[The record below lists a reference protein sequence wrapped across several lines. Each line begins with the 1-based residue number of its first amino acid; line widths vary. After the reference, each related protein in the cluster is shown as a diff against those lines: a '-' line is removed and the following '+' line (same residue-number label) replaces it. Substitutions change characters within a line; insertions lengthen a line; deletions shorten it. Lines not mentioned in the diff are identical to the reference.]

1 MKMLFYKAWVET
13 RVRFFAS
20 LAAATIVCVFNMQQH
35 AWLVKWWAQ
44 ELRDPKGYHLAWMA
58 LGIHNYGW
66 YLWHYLYNNYLQQVW
81 ALFALLFAFGG
92 LVREKS
98 AGSVLFSLSLPV
110 SRRRWLFTR
119 LAMAFVESVAL
130 SLFAVVVVMIG
141 SSVIH
146 QSYSLTQIL
155 LHTALMVSAGV
166 FLIAFGNLCYS
177 LFPGDYLCL
186 LITLVLLGVPYLILQ
201 TYMQHLRYFGKTSWL
216 AYFDFAH
223 AMAGP
228 WQLTWA
234 TAPWLTLLATW
245 ALTAVCWMAALAHGD
260 RIDY

>member
-1 MKMLFYKAWVET
+1 MKMLLYKAWVET
-13 RVRFFAS
+13 RVRFFAG
-20 LAAATIVCVFNMQQH
+20 LVAATIVCVFYVQQH
-35 AWLVKWWAQ
+35 AWLVTMWAQ
-44 ELRDPKGYHLAWMA
+44 DLQDPKGYHISNEV
-58 LGIHNYGW
+58 LGIQSYGW

-92 LVREKS
+92 LIREKT
-98 AGSVLFSLSLPV
+98 AGSVLFSLGLPV

-119 LAMAFVESVAL
+119 LAMAFLESIAL

-155 LHTALMVSAGV
+155 LHAALMVGAGV
-166 FLIAFGNLCYS
+166 FLSAFGNLCYS
-177 LFPGDYLCL
+177 LFPGNYLCL
-186 LITLVLLGVPYLILQ
+186 LLTLVLLGVPYLILQ
-201 TYMQHLRYFGKTSWL
+201 DYMQNLHDFGKTSWL

-234 TAPWLTLLATW
+234 TAPWLTLLVIW
-245 ALTAVCWMAALAHGD
+245 AFTAICWRAAVAHGD

>member
-1 MKMLFYKAWVET
+1 
-13 RVRFFAS
+13 
-20 LAAATIVCVFNMQQH
+20 
-35 AWLVKWWAQ
+35 
-44 ELRDPKGYHLAWMA
+44 
-58 LGIHNYGW
+58 
-66 YLWHYLYNNYLQQVW
+66 
-81 ALFALLFAFGG
+81 
-92 LVREKS
+92 
-98 AGSVLFSLSLPV
+98 
-110 SRRRWLFTR
+110 
-119 LAMAFVESVAL
+119 
-130 SLFAVVVVMIG
+130 MIG

-146 QSYSLTQIL
+146 QSYSLAQIL
-155 LHTALMVSAGV
+155 LHTALMVGAGV

-234 TAPWLTLLATW
+234 TAPWLTLLVTW
-245 ALTAVCWMAALAHGD
+245 ALTAVCLMAAVAHGD

>member
-1 MKMLFYKAWVET
+1 MKMLLYKAWVET

-20 LAAATIVCVFNMQQH
+20 LVAATIVCVFNVQQH
-35 AWLVKWWAQ
+35 AWLVNWWAQ
-44 ELRDPKGYHLAWMA
+44 ELQDPKGYHLAWMV

-92 LVREKS
+92 LIREKN

-119 LAMAFVESVAL
+119 LAMAFIESVAL

-146 QSYSLTQIL
+146 QTYSLTQIL
-155 LHTALMVSAGV
+155 LHTALMVGAGV

-186 LITLVLLGVPYLILQ
+186 LITLALLGVPYLVLQ
-201 TYMQHLRYFGKTSWL
+201 TYMQHLRYFGQTSWL

-234 TAPWLTLLATW
+234 TVPWLTLFATW
-245 ALTAVCWMAALAHGD
+245 ALTAVCWMAAVAHGD

>member
-1 MKMLFYKAWVET
+1 
-13 RVRFFAS
+13 
-20 LAAATIVCVFNMQQH
+20 MQQH

-44 ELRDPKGYHLAWMA
+44 ELEDPKGYHLSWMV
-58 LGIHNYGW
+58 LGIYNYDW

-81 ALFALLFAFGG
+81 GLFTLLFAFGG
-92 LVREKS
+92 LIREKN
-98 AGSVLFSLSLPV
+98 AGTALFSLSMPV

-119 LAMAFVESVAL
+119 LAMALIESVAL

-146 QSYSLTQIL
+146 QPYSLTQIL
-155 LHTALMVSAGV
+155 LHTALMVGRGRLSNSIREFV
-166 FLIAFGNLCYS
+166 
-177 LFPGDYLCL
+177 L
-186 LITLVLLGVPYLILQ
+186 LAVSQATIYVCCFTLVLLGVPYLRSFRTTCS
-201 TYMQHLRYFGKTSWL
+201 TYAISAEPVGSL
-216 AYFDFAH
+216 YFDFAH

-228 WQLTWA
+228 WQLSWA

-245 ALTAVCWMAALAHGD
+245 ALAALCLTASVAYGD